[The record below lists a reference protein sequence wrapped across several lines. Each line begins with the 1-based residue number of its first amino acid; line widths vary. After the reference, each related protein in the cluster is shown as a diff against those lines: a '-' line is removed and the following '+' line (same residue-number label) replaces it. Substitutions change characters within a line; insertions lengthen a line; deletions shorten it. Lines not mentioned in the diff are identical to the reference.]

1 MYVFILEIVLD
12 RVDETEAVL
21 DTLEHALV
29 DLDLVGEADTVTLLL
44 ADLLFS
50 AVALDDLAALLL
62 REIRDDTEGVVV
74 WDSDADFLEVAV
86 IEILDVVL

>member
-1 MYVFILEIVLD
+1 MYVFILLTVLD
-12 RVDETEAVL
+12 TVDETEAVL

-29 DLDLVGEADTVTLLL
+29 DLDLVGEAETVT
-44 ADLLFS
+44 DLLVDLVFS
-50 AVALDDLAALLL
+50 GVALDDLAAVLL
-62 REIRDDTEGVVV
+62 REMRDDTEDVVV